1 MINIIQNI
9 KPKYLTV
16 AFDVSKKTFRK
27 DKLPCKE
34 EIIRKFATSESEK
47 MFKNIDTLG
56 LCRYLISTID
66 NDDLPIDEIIK
77 AEVEYYGSPTYI
89 NKDLEDNTLIILNV
103 DTKYTPKLRAY
114 SPISG
119 NTETVKIAKKDFKKQ
134 PLEVGNV
141 ILVYNIYEKHKKT
154 KDKDGKWIELEDVEF
169 WIDDYEIIK
178 E

>member
-1 MINIIQNI
+1 
-9 KPKYLTV
+9 
-16 AFDVSKKTFRK
+16 
-27 DKLPCKE
+27 
-34 EIIRKFATSESEK
+34 

-89 NKDLEDNTLIILNV
+89 NKDLEDNTLIILSV

-134 PLEVGNV
+134 PLEVGSV
-141 ILVYNIYEKHKKT
+141 ILVFNIYEKHKKT
-154 KDKDGKWIELEDVEF
+154 KDKDGKWIDIPNEYEY
-169 WIDDYEIIK
+169 WIDDYEIT